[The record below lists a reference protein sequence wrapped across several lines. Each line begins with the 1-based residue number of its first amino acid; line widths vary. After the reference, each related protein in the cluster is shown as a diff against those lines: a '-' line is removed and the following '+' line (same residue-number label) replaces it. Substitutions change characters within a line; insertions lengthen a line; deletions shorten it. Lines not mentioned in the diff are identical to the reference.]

1 MVDQAHARNAAAVSR
16 LEPGNTTPVCD
27 EDGSACSA
35 YSPARPRADDP
46 SGSGARGMEVGGAQR
61 PCSASCLAI
70 PLAKLR
76 SPEVR
81 KELWSTLIVFRDT
94 TFSSTDTGSNK
105 PYPPHVRDFAE
116 ARHRAR
122 RSGTQVELE
131 PRAR

>member
-1 MVDQAHARNAAAVSR
+1 MRQRYLAWNPAIQPQFATKTALRAALTPLLAPPRMILAV
-16 LEPGNTTPVCD
+16 LERR
-27 EDGSACSA
+27 DG
-35 YSPARPRADDP
+35 
-46 SGSGARGMEVGGAQR
+46 GGRGTEAVFCKL
-61 PCSASCLAI
+61 PCHTS
-70 PLAKLR
+70 LAKLR

>member
-27 EDGSACSA
+27 GDGSACSA
-35 YSPARPRADDP
+35 YSPARPPADDP
-46 SGSGARGMEVGGAQR
+46 SGPGARGMEVGGAQR
-61 PCSASCLAI
+61 SCSATC
-70 PLAKLR
+70 LR